1 MILFVRI
8 MKISILVCS
17 LFWHIN
23 KNSKSKNLK
32 NRFLNNHIEINSSR
46 ELKLPIHQSK
56 IHTNKYT
63 QQLSRFTKKQLCLHL
78 VGLVGHSKMTTMI
91 IRPKSATIR
100 MKSIRRIKK
109 TCQPTFIS
117 RIKSRM
123 GSKESQIMSP
133 RHINS

>member
-1 MILFVRI
+1 

-17 LFWHIN
+17 LFWPRN
-23 KNSKSKNLK
+23 KNSKSKNHQSK
-32 NRFLNNHIEINSSR
+32 FPNNHIKINSIR
-46 ELKLPIHQSK
+46 ELKLLIHQSK
-56 IHTNKYT
+56 ILTNKYT
-63 QQLSRFTKKQLCLHL
+63 QQLSRCKKKQLCLHS

-109 TCQPTFIS
+109 TCQPMFIS